1 MKWLNYHHLLYF
13 WTIAREGSVSA
24 ASRKLRLAQ
33 PTLSGQLK
41 ALEDALEVQLFH
53 RRGGKLVLTD
63 TGAHVMRYA
72 DEIFSLG
79 SELQESLEGL
89 PTRRHPRL
97 VVGAADEV
105 PKLIVQRLLQPALEL
120 ASELRLV
127 CYEDRQD
134 RLLADLAVHAIDA
147 VIAEAPVESGS
158 PIRAY
163 SHLLGECGV
172 TFFAAPATARRL
184 RRRFPHSLEGEPLL
198 VPIESTFMRRAIER
212 WLEERSIRPRI
223 RGEFQDY
230 ALLGAFG
237 RAGVGV
243 FAAPS
248 VIEDEIRE
256 QYRVQRVGEL
266 EDVRQRFYV
275 ITVDRRIKHPAV
287 LAITERARDELFA
300 R

>member
-79 SELQESLEGL
+79 SELQDSLEGL

-134 RLLADLAVHAIDA
+134 RLLADLAVHTIDA

-184 RRRFPHSLEGEPLL
+184 RRRFPQSLEGEPLL

-212 WLEERSIRPRI
+212 WLEERSIRARI

-256 QYRVQRVGEL
+256 QYGVQRVGEL